1 MMNHLLRT
9 KRLIRA
15 SFLFAV
21 FLVVSTHRMACDN
34 TTVVVYFA
42 PFQIETYVPITAATI
57 RAQAWEKWTISSRR
71 DKDRLAA
78 ILKGTEES
86 KFDEDTIRVL
96 VINGRNSYFIDRGG
110 VLLKEG
116 DRGVKID
123 KSAFLAFRDSLPAG
137 ERQVLTRELP
147 VPERGK

>member
-1 MMNHLLRT
+1 
-9 KRLIRA
+9 
-15 SFLFAV
+15 
-21 FLVVSTHRMACDN
+21 MACDG
-34 TTVVVYFA
+34 TAIVVYFM
-42 PFQIETYVPITAATI
+42 PFQNETYVAVTSATI
-57 RAQAWEKWTISSRR
+57 RTQAWEKWTISSKR

-110 VLLKEG
+110 VLLKEAA
-116 DRGVKID
+116 RGVKID

-137 ERQVLTRELP
+137 ERQILTRQLS
-147 VPERGK
+147 VPKSGK